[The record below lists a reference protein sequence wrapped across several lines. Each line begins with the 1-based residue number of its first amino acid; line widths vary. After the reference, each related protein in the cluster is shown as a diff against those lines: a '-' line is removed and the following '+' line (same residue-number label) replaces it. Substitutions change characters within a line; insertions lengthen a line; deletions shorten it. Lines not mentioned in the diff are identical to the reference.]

1 MAGANIDRAKSKQI
15 GDELASDMMTWFSA
29 DVAKETVNECLQ
41 FLQKL
46 VQSLKN
52 RNLDEVKS
60 KDLAQMSAYIGKMLD
75 QIARLTQFSQ
85 GQPDS
90 RPAVT
95 IDSLLPFLSEN
106 EFAIFT
112 LALARWEKAQSMEN
126 QTPTQDIGDG
136 IKSQLH

>member
-29 DVAKETVNECLQ
+29 SVSKDTVNECLQ
-41 FLQKL
+41 FAQKL
-46 VQSLKN
+46 VRSLMN
-52 RNLDEVKS
+52 DNLNEVKS
-60 KDLAQMSAYIGKMLD
+60 KDKSQMLAYVGKTLD

-90 RPAVT
+90 RQAVT
-95 IDSLLPFLSEN
+95 VDTLLPLLTDDEL
-106 EFAIFT
+106 AIFT
-112 LALARWEKAQSMEN
+112 RALARLEEAQLMEN
-126 QTPTQDIGDG
+126 QTLTQVIGAG